1 MALVLKDRV
10 KETTTTIGTGNFQLQ
25 GAASGFRPFN
35 DIGDSNFTYYAVI
48 TEAAIGEYEVGY
60 GQFNL
65 TTQQISRSIIISS
78 SNNNNIVN
86 FPRENRTSGD
96 YFSRISHYGYLTVV
110 WRGVLQYKITKI
122 AIMTAPALTQTPRE
136 PVKSKVKRLKIKNK

>member
-65 TTQQISRSIIISS
+65 TTQQITRSIIIY
-78 SNNNNIVN
+78 NL
-86 FPRENRTSGD
+86 FNR
-96 YFSRISHYGYLTVV
+96 
-110 WRGVLQYKITKI
+110 K
-122 AIMTAPALTQTPRE
+122 
-136 PVKSKVKRLKIKNK
+136 